1 MKLLLSRIAEFIV
14 PSDQAPS
21 DKAPSA
27 QAPSNQAATGQY
39 DGRAMAQ
46 GYSID
51 SRTVQPGELF
61 FAVKGERL
69 DGHDFVEQALGRGA
83 IAAVV
88 EKRQRARYSSS
99 ASLLAVDDTLV
110 ALQTLA
116 TAVRK
121 IWGKT
126 AIAITGSMGKTT
138 TKEAMAHLLAIK
150 YRVHRTK
157 GNFNNHFGLP
167 LGLLTLEPEY
177 DVAVVEMGMSHPGE
191 ISALARIALPN
202 HAVVTNVA
210 PVHLESFDSIAGI
223 ARAKYELIEALPHG
237 GTAVLNADDEYVS
250 QFGRNFKGK
259 VVMFGVKPAAHVQAR
274 VPARVPADV
283 RAENIEVLG
292 PEGTRFDLVSHG
304 MRQPVR
310 SPLLG
315 KHNMYNVLAAAAVA
329 LEHGITPSEIAA
341 ALPSLEP
348 ADKRGQVVQVGNITV
363 LYDCYN
369 SSPKALMAAV
379 DTLAA
384 MPARRRIVAAGE
396 MLELGATGE
405 QLHRECGRYMAR
417 NAAGSQA
424 RSKIDFLL
432 GVRGLAKPMVEAACE
447 AGMKAEFVATPEEAG
462 EWLARETRE
471 GDVVLL
477 KASRGVKLEKALET
491 WQRNSG
497 DRNAPCAGN

>member
-1 MKLLLSRIAEFIV
+1 MKLLLSRIAEFIAGIGE
-14 PSDQAPS
+14 APTG
-21 DKAPSA
+21 
-27 QAPSNQAATGQY
+27 QAAAGQY
-39 DGRAMAQ
+39 DGRAIAQ

-61 FAVKGERL
+61 FAVRGERL
-69 DGHDFVEQALGRGA
+69 DGHDFVEQALSRGA
-83 IAAVV
+83 IAAVI
-88 EKRQRARYSSS
+88 EKRQLARYSNL
-99 ASLLAVDDTLV
+99 AGLLAVDDTLA

-126 AIAITGSMGKTT
+126 AIGITGSMGKTT
-138 TKEAMAHLLAIK
+138 TKEAMAHLLAIR

-191 ISALARIALPN
+191 IAALARIAQPN
-202 HAVVTNVA
+202 QAVVTNVA

-223 ARAKYELIEALPHG
+223 ARAKYELIEALPRG
-237 GTAVLNADDEYVS
+237 GTAVLNADDEYVC
-250 QFGRNFKGK
+250 QFGRDFKGK
-259 VVMFGVKPAAHVQAR
+259 VVMFGLKTT
-274 VPARVPADV
+274 ADV

-292 PEGTRFDLVSHG
+292 PEGTRFDLVSRE

-315 KHNMYNVLAAAAVA
+315 KHNVYNVLAAAAIA
-329 LEHGITPSEIAA
+329 LENGITPSEIAE
-341 ALPSLEP
+341 ALPSLQP

-384 MPARRRIVAAGE
+384 MPAQRRIVVAGE
-396 MLELGATGE
+396 MLELGPTGE
-405 QLHRECGRYMAR
+405 QLHRECGRYI
-417 NAAGSQA
+417 AGS
-424 RSKIDFLL
+424 KLDFLL
-432 GVRGLAKPMVEAACE
+432 GVRGLAKAMVEAARE
-447 AGMKAEFVATPEEAG
+447 AGLGAEFVATPEEAG
-462 EWLARETRE
+462 EWLARETRD
-471 GDVVLL
+471 GDAVLL

-491 WQRNSG
+491 WQRKICVPDASG
-497 DRNAPCAGN
+497 AGN

>member
-1 MKLLLSRIAEFIV
+1 MKLTLSRIAEFI
-14 PSDQAPS
+14 A
-21 DKAPSA
+21 AA
-27 QAPSNQAATGQY
+27 GEAATGKY
-39 DGRAMAQ
+39 DGHAMAQ

-51 SRTVQPGELF
+51 SRTVRPGELF

-69 DGHDFVEQALGRGA
+69 DGHDFVEQALSRGA
-83 IAAVV
+83 IGAVV
-88 EKRQRARYSSS
+88 RKDQLSRYSNP
-99 ASLLAVDDTLV
+99 AGLLAVDDTLV

-126 AIAITGSMGKTT
+126 AIGVTGSMGKTT
-138 TKEAMAHLLAIK
+138 TKEAMAHLLAVK

-167 LGLLTLEPEY
+167 LALLTLEPEY
-177 DVAVVEMGMSHPGE
+177 DLAVGEMGMSHPGE
-191 ISALARIALPN
+191 IAALARIALPDQ
-202 HAVVTNVA
+202 AVVTNVA

-237 GTAVLNADDEYVS
+237 GTAVLNADDEYVC
-250 QFGRNFKGK
+250 QFGRDFKGK
-259 VVMFGVKPAAHVQAR
+259 VVMFGLKPTACIT
-274 VPARVPADV
+274 ADV

-292 PEGTRFDLVSHG
+292 SEGTRFDLVSREV
-304 MRQPVR
+304 RQPVQ

-315 KHNMYNVLAAAAVA
+315 THNVYNVLGAAAIA

-341 ALPSLEP
+341 ALPSLQP

-384 MPARRRIVAAGE
+384 MPARRRIVVAGE

-405 QLHRECGRYMAR
+405 QLHRECGRYIAR
-417 NAAGSQA
+417 DVSGSQA
-424 RSKIDFLL
+424 GSKIDFLL
-432 GVRGLAKPMVEAACE
+432 GVRGLAKPMVEAARE
-447 AGMKAEFVATPEEAG
+447 AGMKAEFVATAEEAG
-462 EWLARETRE
+462 EWLAREARE

-491 WQRNSG
+491 WQRKSG
-497 DRNAPCAGN
+497 IPSAPGAGN

>member
-1 MKLLLSRIAEFIV
+1 MKLLLSRIAEFL
-14 PSDQAPS
+14 QAS
-21 DKAPSA
+21 
-27 QAPSNQAATGQY
+27 GQY
-39 DGRAMAQ
+39 DGQATAQ

-51 SRTVQPGELF
+51 SRTVLAGEVF

-83 IAAVV
+83 VAAVV
-88 EKRQRARYSSS
+88 RKDQLARYANP

-126 AIAITGSMGKTT
+126 AIGITGSMGKTT
-138 TKEAMAHLLAIK
+138 TKEAMAHLLATK

-177 DVAVVEMGMSHPGE
+177 DIAVVEMGMSHSGE
-191 ISALARIALPN
+191 IAALARIALPN
-202 HAVVTNVA
+202 EGVVTNVA
-210 PVHLESFDSIAGI
+210 SVHLESFDSIAGI

-237 GTAVLNADDEYVS
+237 ATAVLNADDEYVC
-250 QFGRNFKGK
+250 QFGRDFKGK
-259 VVMFGVKPAAHVQAR
+259 LVLFGLKTT
-274 VPARVPADV
+274 ADV
-283 RAENIEVLG
+283 RAQNIEVLG
-292 PEGTRFDLVSHG
+292 PEATRFDLVSHEE
-304 MRQPVR
+304 RQTVQ

-315 KHNMYNVLAAAAVA
+315 KHNIYNVLAAAAIA

-341 ALPSLEP
+341 ALPSLQP
-348 ADKRGQVVQVGNITV
+348 ADKRGQVVQLGNITV

-384 MPARRRIVAAGE
+384 MPAKRHIVAAGE
-396 MLELGATGE
+396 MLELGPGGE
-405 QLHRECGRYMAR
+405 QLHRDCGRYI
-417 NAAGSQA
+417 AGS
-424 RSKIDFLL
+424 KVDFLL
-432 GVRGLAKPMVEAACE
+432 GVRGLAKP
-447 AGMKAEFVATPEEAG
+447 
-462 EWLARETRE
+462 
-471 GDVVLL
+471 
-477 KASRGVKLEKALET
+477 
-491 WQRNSG
+491 
-497 DRNAPCAGN
+497 

>member
-1 MKLLLSRIAEFIV
+1 MRLSLSRIGEFL
-14 PSDQAPS
+14 QAS
-21 DKAPSA
+21 
-27 QAPSNQAATGQY
+27 GQY
-39 DGRAMAQ
+39 DGQGTAQ

-51 SRTVQPGELF
+51 SRTLQAGEVF

-88 EKRQRARYSSS
+88 QRGELARY
-99 ASLLAVDDTLV
+99 AKPAGLLAVDDTLI

-126 AIAITGSMGKTT
+126 AIGVTGSMGKTT
-138 TKEAMAHLLAIK
+138 TKEAMAHLLATK

-167 LGLLTLEPEY
+167 LGLLTLESEY
-177 DVAVVEMGMSHPGE
+177 DLAVVEMGMSHAGE
-191 ISALARIALPN
+191 IAALARIALPN
-202 HAVVTNVA
+202 EGVVTNVA
-210 PVHLESFDSIAGI
+210 PVHLESFDSIAGV

-237 GTAVLNADDEYVS
+237 GTAVLNADDEYVC
-250 QFGRNFKGK
+250 QFGRDFKGK
-259 VVMFGVKPAAHVQAR
+259 VVMFGMSAKGC
-274 VPARVPADV
+274 VPADV
-283 RAENIEVLG
+283 RAENIEMVG
-292 PEGTRFDLVSHG
+292 TEGTRFDLVSDG
-304 MRQPVR
+304 VRQAVQ

-315 KHNMYNVLAAAAVA
+315 RHNVYNVLAGAAIA

-341 ALPSLEP
+341 ALPSLQA
-348 ADKRGQVVQVGNITV
+348 ADKRGQVVQVGNIAV

-379 DTLAA
+379 DTLTA
-384 MPARRRIVAAGE
+384 MPAGRRIVVAGE

-405 QLHRECGRYMAR
+405 ELHRECGRHI
-417 NAAGSQA
+417 AA
-424 RSKIDFLL
+424 SKVDFLL
-432 GVRGLAKPMVEAACE
+432 GVRGLAEVMVEAARE
-447 AGMKAEFVATPEEAG
+447 GGMKAEFVAAPEEAG
-462 EWLARETRE
+462 EWLARESRE

-477 KASRGVKLEKALET
+477 KASRGVKLEKALEKWKQKRGIPT
-491 WQRNSG
+491 AS
-497 DRNAPCAGN
+497 PTL

>member
-1 MKLLLSRIAEFIV
+1 MKLALSRIAEFTG
-14 PSDQAPS
+14 
-21 DKAPSA
+21 
-27 QAPSNQAATGQY
+27 ATGATSSVATSHS
-39 DGRAMAQ
+39 DLRATAQ

-61 FAVKGERL
+61 VAVKGERF
-69 DGHDFVEQALGRGA
+69 DGHDFVEQALTRGA

-88 EKRQRARYSSS
+88 EKGQLARYSD
-99 ASLLAVDDTLV
+99 AANVLAVDDTLV

-126 AIAITGSMGKTT
+126 AIAVTGSMGKTT
-138 TKEAMAHLLAIK
+138 AKEAMAHLLAIK

-177 DVAVVEMGMSHPGE
+177 DLAVVEMGMSHPGE
-191 ISALARIALPN
+191 IAALARIAVPN
-202 HAVVTNVA
+202 QAVVTNVA

-250 QFGRNFKGK
+250 QFGRDFKGK
-259 VVMFGVKPAAHVQAR
+259 VIQFGFKPT
-274 VPARVPADV
+274 ADV

-292 PEGTRFDLVSHG
+292 PEGTRFDLVSHE
-304 MRQPVR
+304 MRQPVH

-315 KHNMYNVLAAAAVA
+315 KHNVYNVLAAAAIA

-341 ALPSLEP
+341 ALPSLQP

-384 MPARRRIVAAGE
+384 MPARRRIVVAGE
-396 MLELGATGE
+396 MLELGPTGE
-405 QLHRECGRYMAR
+405 QLHRECGRYMAESQV
-417 NAAGSQA
+417 GS
-424 RSKIDFLL
+424 KLDFLL
-432 GVRGLAKPMVEAACE
+432 GVRGLAKAMVEAASE

-462 EWLARETRE
+462 AWLAREARA
-471 GDVVLL
+471 GDAVLL

-491 WQRNSG
+491 WQRKIG
-497 DRNAPCAGN
+497 IPAAPGAGS

>member
-1 MKLLLSRIAEFIV
+1 MKLSLSRIAEFI
-14 PSDQAPS
+14 APA
-21 DKAPSA
+21 DEAPA
-27 QAPSNQAATGQY
+27 DHAAAGQH
-39 DGRAMAQ
+39 DGRAMAE

-69 DGHDFVEQALGRGA
+69 DGHDFVEQALSRGA

-88 EKRQRARYSSS
+88 RKDQLARYSSPS
-99 ASLLAVDDTLV
+99 GLIAVDDTLV

-126 AIAITGSMGKTT
+126 AIGVTGSMGKTT

-177 DVAVVEMGMSHPGE
+177 DVAVVEMGMSHAGE

-202 HAVVTNVA
+202 QAVVTNVA
-210 PVHLESFDSIAGI
+210 PVHLESFDSIGGI

-237 GTAVLNADDEYVS
+237 GTAVLNADDEYVC
-250 QFGRNFKGK
+250 QFGRDFKGK
-259 VVMFGVKPAAHVQAR
+259 VVMFGLKAT
-274 VPARVPADV
+274 ADV
-283 RAENIEVLG
+283 RAENVEVLG
-292 PEGTRFDLVSHG
+292 AEGTRFDLVSRE
-304 MRQPVR
+304 MRQPVQ

-315 KHNMYNVLAAAAVA
+315 KHNVYNVLAAAAIA
-329 LEHGITPSEIAA
+329 LEHGITPSEIAG
-341 ALPSLEP
+341 ALPSLQP
-348 ADKRGQVVQVGNITV
+348 ADKRGQVVQLGNITV

-384 MPARRRIVAAGE
+384 MPARRRIVVAGE
-396 MLELGATGE
+396 MLELGSTGE
-405 QLHRECGRYMAR
+405 QLHRECGRYI
-417 NAAGSQA
+417 AGS
-424 RSKIDFLL
+424 KFDFLL
-432 GVRGLAKPMVEAACE
+432 GVRGLAKPMVEAARE
-447 AGMKAEFVATPEEAG
+447 AGMEAEFVAMPEEAG

-491 WQRNSG
+491 WRQKSG
-497 DRNAPCAGN
+497 IPNVFPNA